1 MSTLKAQP
9 SYDQRRLLGDRCYVY
24 STLAINAASAAT
36 VKTTGA
42 VIYSVDG
49 VMYSKAAL
57 SAQAITIT
65 HDQFGRDVT
74 TQPSIAKYVQPVNT
88 TVYYLLGVNAAG
100 TICSV
105 QGGYAGQTLTVNGAA
120 FVSDGSMPVLPAG
133 YAPIGVIKIAPTVAA
148 TFDPGTTL
156 LDATNVNATYFNV
169 STLPTATL

>member
-57 SAQAITIT
+57 SAQSIAIT
-65 HDQFGRDVT
+65 HDQLGRDVSV
-74 TQPSIAKYVQPVNT
+74 QPSWAAYVQPQNT

-100 TICSV
+100 TICTV
-105 QGGYAGQTLTVNGAA
+105 QGGYAGQSLTLNNQPW
-120 FVSDGSMPVLPAG
+120 VSDGSMPALPVG
-133 YAPIGVIKIAPTVAA
+133 YAPIGVIKVATGAVTFTPA
-148 TFDPGTTL
+148 TTA
-156 LDATNVNATYFNV
+156 LDAASVTATYFNV

>member
-9 SYDQRRLLGDRCYVY
+9 NYDLRRLLGDRCYVF
-24 STLAINAASAAT
+24 STLAINAGSAAT
-36 VKTTGA
+36 IKTTGA

-57 SAQAITIT
+57 SAQVITIT
-65 HDQFGRDVT
+65 HDQFGRDVS
-74 TQPSIAKYVQPVNT
+74 TQPSVAKYVQPVST
-88 TVYYLLGVNAAG
+88 TVYYLIGVNAAG
-100 TICSV
+100 TVCTV
-105 QGGYAGQTLTVNGAA
+105 QGGYSGQTLTVNAQS
-120 FVSDGSMPVLPAG
+120 FVSDGSMPVLPVG

-148 TFDPGTTL
+148 TFNPGTTL

>member
-1 MSTLKAQP
+1 MSTLKAQT
-9 SYDQRRLLGDRCYVY
+9 SYDQRRLLGDRCYVF
-24 STLAINAASAAT
+24 STLAINAGGAAT

-57 SAQAITIT
+57 SAQVITIT
-65 HDQFGRDVT
+65 HDQLGRDVS
-74 TQPSIAKYVQPVNT
+74 TQPSWAKYIQPVST
-88 TVYYLLGVNAAG
+88 TAYYLLGVNAGG
-100 TICSV
+100 TVCTV
-105 QGGYAGQTLTVNGAA
+105 QGGYAGQTLTLNGAPY
-120 FVSDGSMPVLPAG
+120 VSAGAMPELPAG

-156 LDATNVNATYFNV
+156 LDAANVNATYFNV